1 MTTEELALNLITHSD
16 TEPSCI
22 NAEQAER
29 IISLLD
35 KSEPL
40 PADLT
45 PKTLTDAW
53 NTLILFDLPDEIWEN
68 WKNIKGDAHMK
79 KYTIKPEY
87 LDLWEGGDEPSDP
100 NRIITADELE
110 RFAAEWDTTVDELL
124 DQLVEIT
131 DYGITLLTAPF
142 GAALFLCLS
151 LCQIRSF
158 LNRLYTFFC
167 PSPVPFPFLFHC
179 RVKIYLS
186 KSSVCGILLLQN
198 HT

>member
-131 DYGITLLTAPF
+131 D
-142 GAALFLCLS
+142 
-151 LCQIRSF
+151 
-158 LNRLYTFFC
+158 
-167 PSPVPFPFLFHC
+167 
-179 RVKIYLS
+179 
-186 KSSVCGILLLQN
+186 
-198 HT
+198 